1 MLRSRRRV
9 RDISLCAIAAL
20 LVVLLGV
27 GASISARFVS
37 ADLTVVRGVHH
48 GAVDWATSGVGAI
61 TDLGGTQGAVIA
73 TIIAAMAL
81 LALRHWHAAL
91 AVVLSVAATQ
101 ALVAVIKS
109 LVERSRP
116 PAGSAHVE
124 AAGYAFPSAHAA
136 TTMALYGLLA
146 LVAIAH
152 LHGAARRW
160 ACAIA
165 GVVIAGVGATR
176 VYLGAHYPT
185 DVLAGW
191 LVGAVV
197 ALLAWRLAQALHSLA
212 HRTAPA
218 PA

>member
-1 MLRSRRRV
+1 MLPCRRV
-9 RDISLCAIAAL
+9 RDISVCATAAL
-20 LVVLLGV
+20 VVVLLGV
-27 GASISARFVS
+27 GASVGTRLAST
-37 ADLTVVRGVHH
+37 DLAIVRALHE
-48 GAVDWATSGVGAI
+48 GALGWATSSVGDI
-61 TDLGGTQGAVIA
+61 THLGGTAGAVIA
-73 TIIAAMAL
+73 TIVAAVVM

-101 ALVAVIKS
+101 AVVDVLKS
-109 LVERSRP
+109 VVERARP
-116 PAGSAHVE
+116 PADSAHIE

-152 LHGAARRW
+152 LRGAARRW

-176 VYLGAHYPT
+176 VLLGAHYPT

-197 ALLAWRLAQALHSLA
+197 ALAAWRLAQALRGLSRRA
-212 HRTAPA
+212 APV